1 MTKVLRNVIK
11 WSFLATIRGLEYGV
25 EYSSASSYGLN
36 PEAATQEVSYNPECH
51 MALTLTC

>member
-1 MTKVLRNVIK
+1 MLK

-36 PEAATQEVSYNPECH
+36 PEAATQYNPECH
-51 MALTLTC
+51 MALTLTY